1 MEVSRGVR
9 GHALPQPQLEK
20 FVAGDTIWCIFGAA
34 DTRKILSFF
43 VSFSTRIGQE
53 SWQKFLVLHLINIVT
68 CVFEIYWSSAAVCVI
83 TSAVANVRY
92 LSLSFFR

>member
-1 MEVSRGVR
+1 MQVSRGVR
-9 GHALPQPQLEK
+9 GHALPHPQLEK
-20 FVAGDTIWCIFGAA
+20 FVTGDTIWCILGAT

-43 VSFSTRIGQE
+43 VSFSTGIGQE

-68 CVFEIYWSSAAVCVI
+68 RVFEIYWSSAAVCV
-83 TSAVANVRY
+83 TDSAVANVRY